1 MKTRHSKLIVTP
13 PNWQSGGAESLLK
26 PWQISYYFFDDNN
39 LKGKQIRI
47 KGMNYATTLQDRR
60 SITKELIAN
69 EIKLLSSGYN
79 PITKTR
85 GSDQS
90 QSITENT
97 YFIQALKNA
106 NESISVEHHTR
117 LDISSRRDVVRLLD
131 KCVTV
136 DKISPFRYNRT
147 KAYLSILFTYLEE
160 HEVIEFNFVKGIKS
174 KKKTK
179 NIRQVITTTERER
192 LYVLEDLNYPFYR
205 FLQIFFHSG
214 SRISELLRLQCK
226 DVSSGQFKVM
236 ILKGSYRSEALKPI
250 VDEVSKYW
258 QELAGDPD
266 HYVFSE
272 GLKPGPNKIRRDQV
286 TRRFKV
292 HCKEG
297 LGIKSDL
304 YTLKHAHLRDIAE
317 KIGIEQAQTLASH
330 RSQATTEV
338 YTGKIMEDLK
348 GLKLSL

>member
-1 MKTRHSKLIVTP
+1 
-13 PNWQSGGAESLLK
+13 
-26 PWQISYYFFDDNN
+26 
-39 LKGKQIRI
+39 
-47 KGMNYATTLQDRR
+47 
-60 SITKELIAN
+60 
-69 EIKLLSSGYN
+69 
-79 PITKTR
+79 
-85 GSDQS
+85 
-90 QSITENT
+90 
-97 YFIQALKNA
+97 
-106 NESISVEHHTR
+106 
-117 LDISSRRDVVRLLD
+117 
-131 KCVTV
+131 
-136 DKISPFRYNRT
+136 
-147 KAYLSILFTYLEE
+147 
-160 HEVIEFNFVKGIKS
+160 
-174 KKKTK
+174 
-179 NIRQVITTTERER
+179 
-192 LYVLEDLNYPFYR
+192 
-205 FLQIFFHSG
+205 
-214 SRISELLRLQCK
+214 
-226 DVSSGQFKVM
+226 M